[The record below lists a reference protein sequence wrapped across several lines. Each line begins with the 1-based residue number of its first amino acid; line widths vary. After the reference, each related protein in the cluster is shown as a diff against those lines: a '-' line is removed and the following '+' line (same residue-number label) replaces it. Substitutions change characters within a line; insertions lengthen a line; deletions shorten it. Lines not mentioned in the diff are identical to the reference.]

1 MALKPFDPPWDY
13 LRQASNTSLQSFE
26 LSRLNHAAN
35 LRHEISTLMDQWLE
49 ETSQAMLARWL
60 LENRDEVRESRTI
73 DSDSD
78 SPLPDA
84 LPPRAI
90 PKLVRSLRDKTR
102 VAHGGG

>member
-13 LRQASNTSLQSFE
+13 LREASSTSLQSFE

-35 LRHEISTLMDQWLE
+35 LRHEITTLMDQWLE

-90 PKLVRSLRDKTR
+90 PKLVRSLRDKSQ